1 MQVIV
6 IHKQAEIGEE
16 LCTQTHTNLT
26 VVLEYIVDVIKYIL
40 TLCFLQKK
48 YEKHTAWG
56 LQYFDERTG

>member
-6 IHKQAEIGEE
+6 IHHKQAEIGEE
-16 LCTQTHTNLT
+16 LCTQTNTNLT
-26 VVLEYIVDVIKYIL
+26 VVLENIVEVIKYIL

-48 YEKHTAWG
+48 YEKHTWG